1 MTESFFS
8 GKSSA
13 STDQLTKGELN
24 TPVLKALLQQTT
36 LEVCKPSSKEA
47 PVSSSFVLFYR
58 IKNVFH
64 VIVCFC
70 LRPRLSVILFE

>member
-1 MTESFFS
+1 MTYEKTFFS

-47 PVSSSFVLFYR
+47 PVSSSYVLFYWIR
-58 IKNVFH
+58 VF
-64 VIVCFC
+64 
-70 LRPRLSVILFE
+70 LFLLYVFVQRVGYQ